1 MPLKIAKLPDTPLQQ
16 SDIENIQSQNGPPYD
31 FLQYCTRCCLPETTE
46 GIAFDEM
53 GICKACRSS
62 EEKMRIDWKERGV
75 QLQEILDK
83 ARHESGE
90 NYDCMVPISGGK
102 DSAFQLHVLTRV
114 YGLKPLAVTFSHNWY
129 SETGWDNLW
138 NVLEKLD
145 VDHIMYTPKRSL
157 VNRMAKKS
165 LSMIGDSCWHCHAG
179 IIGFP
184 LKIAAKF
191 GIKLMV
197 YGESPAE
204 FSGRDTFFDQ
214 KFSSKSAVDIFNIGM
229 SGSIRK
235 GPDAM
240 VGEDIE
246 KQEMVMF
253 YPPSKEELE
262 AQDVRCIYLGDY
274 VFWDHERQ
282 KEFLVHEYD
291 WKEDQVEGT
300 FKRYKSVECV
310 MPGVHDY
317 AKFVKRGYG
326 RATDFASQDVR
337 SGLMTRDEALKIAA
351 KYDSERPKAL
361 DYYLQITGYTE
372 EEFMDVLKSQRQGK
386 AKQIP

>member
-1 MPLKIAKLPDTPLQQ
+1 MPIKIPKNDDVVASLD
-16 SDIENIQSQNGPPYD
+16 SIADESSAGPPYD
-31 FLQYCTRCCLPETTE
+31 FLQYCSRCCMPETVE
-46 GIAFDEM
+46 GIGFDEM
-53 GICKACRSS
+53 GICKACRAS
-62 EEKMRIDWKERGV
+62 EEKMRINWKEREAK
-75 QLQEILDK
+75 LEEILDHAK
-83 ARHESGE
+83 HVSGE

-102 DSAFQLHVLTRV
+102 DSAFQLHVLTRK

-129 SETGWDNLW
+129 GEVGWENLW

-157 VNRMAKKS
+157 VNRIAKKS
-165 LSMIGDSCWHCHAG
+165 LPLIGDSCWHCHAG

-204 FSGRDTFFDQ
+204 FSGRDTYFDQ
-214 KFSSKSAVDIFNIGM
+214 EFTSKSAVDIFNIGM
-229 SGSIRK
+229 QGSIRK
-235 GPDAM
+235 GPDVM
-240 VGEDIE
+240 VGDGIE

-262 AQDVRCIYLGDY
+262 EQNVQCIYLGDY

-282 KEFLVHEYD
+282 KEFLVEEYG
-291 WKEDQVEGT
+291 WEEDQVEGT

-337 SGLMTRDEALKIAA
+337 NGLMTREEALKIAA

-361 DYYLQITGYTE
+361 DYYLEITGYTE
-372 EEFMDVLKSQRQGK
+372 KEFIKILKELREGK
-386 AKQIP
+386 AKDLP